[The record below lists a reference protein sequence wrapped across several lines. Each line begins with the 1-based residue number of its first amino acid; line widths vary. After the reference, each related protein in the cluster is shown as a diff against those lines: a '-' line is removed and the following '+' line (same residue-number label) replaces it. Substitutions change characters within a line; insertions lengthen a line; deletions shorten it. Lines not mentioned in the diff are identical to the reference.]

1 MSHEEELVNSGLAT
15 VKEVSGFLSVSRAMI
30 YKLMETGQLRYVKIG
45 RSRRIPRL
53 SMRELAKQCLIGGW
67 RLPQSLH

>member
-1 MSHEEELVNSGLAT
+1 MSSNEVLVNSGLVT
-15 VKEVSGFLSVSRAMI
+15 VKEASSFLSLSRAMI

-53 SMRELAKQCLIGGW
+53 ALTNLASDGLMGGW
-67 RLPQSLH
+67 KLT

>member
-15 VKEVSGFLSVSRAMI
+15 VTEVSGFLSLSRAMI

-45 RSRRIPRL
+45 RFRRIPRL
-53 SMRELAKQCLIGGW
+53 SMKELAKHCLIGGW
-67 RLPQSLH
+67 KLPQSL